1 MEKWQGFN
9 LRMPPEEH
17 KVLERMA
24 ERELRSKTAMIRL
37 AIREAARARGLWPEE
52 RQEEA
57 A

>member
-24 ERELRSKTAMIRL
+24 ERELRSKTTMIRL